1 MASRDRGCV
10 ERRAGLRSQNE
21 DMDMHRKDARSMGR
35 VREATVMAGGS
46 GDSGNG
52 LKATRSGSG
61 GDGDV
66 ETGGQSGSTYA
77 HGEID
82 AKMITTMA
90 MEIGDGEIKHQAANR
105 YETHQTQ
112 TKVDF
117 CRCVYLQLSAC
128 VMRKSTPCRALIR

>member
-1 MASRDRGCV
+1 MRDGRWLQRK
-10 ERRAGLRSQNE
+10 ERDEPGEATAG
-21 DMDMHRKDARSMGR
+21 DVGKT
-35 VREATVMAGGS
+35 REATVMAGGS

-52 LKATRSGSG
+52 LKATRGGSG

-90 MEIGDGEIKHQAANR
+90 MEIGDGEISIKQQIDTRRTTRKPKLTSVAASVCGCQ
-105 YETHQTQ
+105 H
-112 TKVDF
+112 
-117 CRCVYLQLSAC
+117 A
-128 VMRKSTPCRALIR
+128 

>member
-1 MASRDRGCV
+1 
-10 ERRAGLRSQNE
+10 
-21 DMDMHRKDARSMGR
+21 
-35 VREATVMAGGS
+35 MAGGS

-52 LKATRSGSG
+52 LKATRGGSG

-90 MEIGDGEIKHQAANR
+90 MEIGDGEISIKQQIDTRRTTRKPKLTSVAASVCGCQ
-105 YETHQTQ
+105 H
-112 TKVDF
+112 
-117 CRCVYLQLSAC
+117 A
-128 VMRKSTPCRALIR
+128 